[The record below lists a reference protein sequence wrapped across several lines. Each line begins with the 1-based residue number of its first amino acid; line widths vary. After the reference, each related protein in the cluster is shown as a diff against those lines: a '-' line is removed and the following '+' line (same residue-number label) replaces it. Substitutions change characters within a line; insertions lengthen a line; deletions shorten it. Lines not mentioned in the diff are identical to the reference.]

1 ERSLFSF
8 FLIWVLCGQGYLYI
22 WRLASEVMIGRL
34 QLWYDP
40 IGAVCREWTAALS
53 LTDQLFRFKYL
64 TSRSWERVAPSSAP
78 ANHAHTPPHIPLAFL
93 STFAL
98 AVPQSIKMSN
108 NLGAGLTKLPRP
120 PQRPPACRACK
131 RRKSKCDFEQ
141 PCSTCLLHNTLDGCH
156 YDTLAVPRE
165 HRSTTR
171 LCPSAPS
178 SRTKQA
184 KTLKARLTE
193 AENML
198 VAQQH
203 TIEALRA
210 AITQASSS
218 HHNLHHSDDRH
229 AARDCSKDSER
240 DDTVARE
247 EDGKTHP
254 EGLADKMTRLVIG
267 SAISPPPLE
276 VPELPHSST
285 TQEST
290 IKGEA
295 QLQNNVLALLTSHE
309 SGWAEVTRRL
319 GLNHSHPTSLPP
331 PPLVSSTI
339 IPEEETINSVDDLVS
354 IFPPTKAEALALLEN
369 YLSFVN
375 LVHHVVDG
383 PQTRFEIE
391 LFYDVVQYLPRPATD
406 PSPMPILP
414 LIEPGWMSAM
424 LAIFT
429 LADKGDRGGLLRPH
443 SSQSLSDSHRDV
455 GKSESYM
462 QGSLQGLRMRLKGDA
477 PLDLTALRSVCLV
490 VWVYVLYGQDH
501 EVLPAVNLN
510 SRVLYQACDKLQLH
524 RDPSQVDPQ
533 LSPREA
539 EDRRRIFYNLLNTD
553 WLFSAISGKT
563 YSPVGVDG
571 HDVRPPRSITD
582 RDPIPSAISGLAF
595 RSSLM
600 RQLRKLATLALLPG
614 GISQADAASFESDLD
629 RLDQRLP
636 GWCEIDVDNFPS
648 GQALSDPQQQ
658 AEFSQ
663 KIITNVQLCAV
674 RVRFHTK
681 FASPGPEAPAY
692 MHQSASH
699 HRAICISR
707 AVRLLRLE
715 QLHLKYSTR
724 TLGHSGYPR
733 FHPIVGGLTLSVLM
747 AKSSDPSERQMIF
760 EELSRFTAVITS
772 YGSLSKVTNLG
783 IMAINIALVEVSR
796 GGITQQ
802 NLRMPTSTVSQS
814 QNEENPTEST
824 AYYTASQVSE
834 TIPYGKHRGSQPE
847 SGRPPL
853 PNLSQSEHVQ
863 HPYRPTPII
872 IPPPNGLTTHTNL
885 RTPPELCLMQPEL
898 MYGAPRT
905 ENLPQSA
912 DPKQL
917 ESSSSM
923 TSPVTASGNEFNQ
936 FETSPTHALNM
947 YPINNLFPHHLGEV
961 GYEGLMVG
969 WMGSGLNAPANGNQ
983 SSETVIPPVQYTWRQ
998 EW

>member
-1 ERSLFSF
+1 MTRRPARIRSFC
-8 FLIWVLCGQGYLYI
+8 INMCGADWG
-22 WRLASEVMIGRL
+22 
-34 QLWYDP
+34 
-40 IGAVCREWTAALS
+40 
-53 LTDQLFRFKYL
+53 QLFRFKYL

-78 ANHAHTPPHIPLAFL
+78 ANHAHTPPHVSSFRVFHSLIILNFYAIPDLTSQIPLAFL
-93 STFAL
+93 TTQATTT
-98 AVPQSIKMSN
+98 A
-108 NLGAGLTKLPRP
+108 A
-120 PQRPPACRACK
+120 ACRACK

-319 GLNHSHPTSLPP
+319 GLNHSHPPSLPP

-692 MHQSASH
+692 MHQSAM
-699 HRAICISR
+699 
-707 AVRLLRLE
+707 
-715 QLHLKYSTR
+715 
-724 TLGHSGYPR
+724 
-733 FHPIVGGLTLSVLM
+733 GGLTLSVLM